1 MDDKTIIHY
10 YFSALVG
17 WLKLEVSPEGV
28 RSISY
33 IKQPR
38 LSKSALDNAL
48 VAELVSQL
56 DRYFAGEPVTFT
68 VPLDPR
74 VGTAF
79 QRRVWD
85 QLRAI
90 PYGQTWSYA
99 EVAAEV
105 GNPRGARA
113 VGLANK
119 KNRIAIVIPCHRV
132 INSDGSIGGYD
143 SGIEIKKKLLRLE
156 AGEKPE

>member
-1 MDDKTIIHY
+1 MDNRMTVHH
-10 YFSALVG
+10 YFSKLVG
-17 WLKLEVSPEGV
+17 WLELEVSPHGV
-28 RSISY
+28 RYISY
-33 IKQPR
+33 VKKPR
-38 LSKSALDNAL
+38 SPKSALDNPL

-56 DRYFAGEPVTFT
+56 DKYFAGEPMTFT
-68 VPLDPR
+68 APLDPS
-74 VGTAF
+74 VGTPF

-105 GNPRGARA
+105 GNPQGARA

-119 KNRIAIVIPCHRV
+119 KNCIAIVIPCHRV
-132 INSDGSIGGYD
+132 IKTDGSLGGYD
-143 SGIEIKKKLLRLE
+143 SGVDIKEKLLRLE
-156 AGEKPE
+156 QGKY